1 MSRRYIGVDL
11 HTTQITVCYLTENE
25 EISIDKYQLCEN
37 EKFVSGL
44 KKTDEVA
51 VEATGN
57 TRWFCEQLTC
67 PGLKVRIV
75 NPRAFEVIKSS
86 AKKTDEEDA
95 INLAKFLKANLLPEV
110 RRKSEEAETVQR
122 MNETRTKFVRLQT
135 SLKNKLHALAVS
147 RGWKLK
153 KASLSSEKGLNRLFD
168 LEWTE
173 IERVE
178 IEIIIEQMGSLKK
191 SIKKLEKAIEPL
203 AKKLQGYENLIS
215 MTGIGSRSAGVLLA
229 IIGDVKDFPTKD
241 KLASYFGIVPRVSNS
256 NETVRHGR
264 ITKLGSKTGRTTL
277 VQCSL
282 VAMRR
287 SRYLKEYY
295 ERIKQRRGHGKAKIA
310 LARKYL
316 GIIYDTL
323 QNEWVFEDFNN
334 FVLAK

>member
-1 MSRRYIGVDL
+1 MKRYIGVDL
-11 HTTQITVCYLTENE
+11 HTTQVTVCYLKEDE
-25 EISIDKYQLCEN
+25 EISLGKYQLCEI

-57 TRWFCEQLTC
+57 TRWFCEQLKV

-110 RRKSEEAETVQR
+110 RRKSEEAETVSR

-153 KASLSSEKGLNRLFD
+153 KASLSSDKGLNRLFD

-173 IERVE
+173 IERAE
-178 IEIIIEQMGSLKK
+178 IEIIIEQMGSLKQ

-229 IIGDVKDFPTKD
+229 IIGDVQDFPTKD

-282 VAMRR
+282 VAMRG
-287 SRYLKEYY
+287 SRYLRDYY
-295 ERIKQRRGHGKAKIA
+295 ERIKKRKGHGKAKIA
-310 LARKYL
+310 LARKFL

-323 QNEWVFEDFNN
+323 KNEWVFEDFNN
-334 FVLAK
+334 FVLAE